1 MLYYNNRK
9 KKYAMELNEMNL
21 STLPSTSPTKTN
33 TAAPPLHTGSTE
45 MLNSNKSTDMLVEN
59 NDYDQ
64 LPALVKPSTV
74 QPDTDNDYDQL
85 PATVNKSVPKE

>member
-1 MLYYNNRK
+1 
-9 KKYAMELNEMNL
+9 MNL

-33 TAAPPLHTGSTE
+33 SAAPPLHTGSTE
-45 MLNSNKSTDMLVEN
+45 MINSNLNKSTDMLVED

-85 PATVNKSVPKE
+85 PAMVNKSVPKE